1 MNVLEEAIDHGFEP
15 PAEAVVVVLCAHIGM
30 TRLSEQRG
38 GKQERD
44 KENKRRQ
51 GSHKNRSNLKFP
63 EITLLLCKK
72 FHLVSFSFRLF
83 KRPNFVYCRPILAMR
98 LAINIDHV
106 ATLRNAR
113 GGEEPDPVTAA
124 QVAELAGAE
133 GIVCH
138 LREDRRHIKDR
149 DVKLLREVV
158 KTRLDLEM
166 GATEEIIKIAID
178 VVPDFV
184 TLVPERRQELTT
196 EGGLDVAGQK
206 RFLEGVIREFHNH
219 KISVSLFVDPSPAHI
234 EAAKEAGADMV
245 ELHTGEYANAR
256 RERDIQE
263 CLVAIKQAAALG
275 KSLGLGVHAGH
286 GLNYVNTRPVASI
299 AEIDELSIGHAVIT
313 RAVFAG
319 LDRAVR
325 EMLSLIKDS

>member
-1 MNVLEEAIDHGFEP
+1 
-15 PAEAVVVVLCAHIGM
+15 
-30 TRLSEQRG
+30 
-38 GKQERD
+38 
-44 KENKRRQ
+44 
-51 GSHKNRSNLKFP
+51 
-63 EITLLLCKK
+63 
-72 FHLVSFSFRLF
+72 
-83 KRPNFVYCRPILAMR
+83 MR

-138 LREDRRHIKDR
+138 LREDRRHIRDR
-149 DVKLLREVV
+149 DLHLLREIV
-158 KTRLDLEM
+158 KTKLDLEM
-166 GATEEIIKIAID
+166 GASGEIIGIALK
-178 VVPDFV
+178 VAPDLV
-184 TLVPERRQELTT
+184 TLVPEKRQELTT

-206 RFLEGVIREFHNH
+206 SRLREVLERFRGA
-219 KISVSLFVDPSPAHI
+219 KIPVSLFVDPIPAQI
-234 EAAKEAGADMV
+234 EAAKEIGADMV
-245 ELHTGEYANAR
+245 ELHTGEYANAQND
-256 RERDIQE
+256 REAQGH
-263 CLVAIKQAAALG
+263 LVAIQRAATLG
-275 KSLGLGVHAGH
+275 KSLGLGVNAGH

-325 EMLSLIKDS
+325 EMLSLIKGS